1 MRRVLVIGASGWIG
15 MHCLAPLLDLNFDV
29 HGIRF
34 DGPEI
39 PIPGVTWHRVNIL
52 DRNARLTIAETV
64 RPTHLLHLAWNV
76 QPGYRTS
83 HENWVWLAASVEL
96 LDLFVRM
103 GGSRFVGAGTC
114 LEYDWT
120 NRALLDEFAPAV
132 VPTTPY
138 GCAKQALSMAVSA
151 AGRATALST
160 AWGRVFFP
168 FGPGE
173 SSNRLVP
180 SVVTSLI
187 RGIEARCTDG
197 HQIRDFIYIKDVGKA
212 FARLVDSEVSGP
224 VNIGSD
230 RPMTIR
236 DLISRFA
243 RSLDAT
249 SLVRFG
255 AYSASGDDAA
265 PFVAANLGRLVDE
278 VGYRPE
284 TPLDT
289 SIGETIEFWRRR
301 VGVLS

>member
-1 MRRVLVIGASGWIG
+1 MKRILVTGASGWIG
-15 MHCLAPLLDLNFDV
+15 MHCLAPLLDLDFDV

-39 PIPGVTWHRVNIL
+39 AVPGATWHHVNIL
-52 DRNARLTIAETV
+52 DHNARRAIVETV

-76 QPGYRTS
+76 RPGYRRS
-83 HENWVWLAASVEL
+83 RENWVWLAASVDL
-96 LDLFVRM
+96 LDLFVRS

-120 NRALLDEFAPAV
+120 NSALLDEFAPAV

-138 GCAKQALSMAVSA
+138 GCAKQALSMAASTV
-151 AGRATALST
+151 GKATPVST

-168 FGPGE
+168 FGPEE

-187 RGIEARCTDG
+187 RHTEARCTDG
-197 HQIRDFIYIKDVGKA
+197 HQIRDFIYIKDVAKA
-212 FARLVDSEVSGP
+212 FVRLVDSEVCGP

-243 RSLDAT
+243 SSLDAA

-255 AYSASGDDAA
+255 AYSANGDDAA
-265 PFVAANLGRLVDE
+265 PFVAASLGRLINE
-278 VGYRPE
+278 VGYCPD

-289 SIGETIEFWRRR
+289 SIEETIQFWRARIA
-301 VGVLS
+301 VSN